1 MTETLYA
8 VGNSFPMKWDDLV
21 VENEDG
27 VNLRMVIQ
35 SHNKLLSE
43 WYDKYQMDDIEEG
56 EPPERPSG
64 IFVEI
69 DEKEDAPDI
78 YEITAPCD
86 IDERILKLTLET
98 VNEQYDEN
106 FEFGGLDGYTFRPVE
121 K

>member
-43 WYDKYQMDDIEEG
+43 WYDKYQMDDIDEG